1 MSKLFCRQN
10 DLRLIRRWAWGG
22 LFGLIIRQNREAA
35 GRSVEEAARLAGM
48 KAAEWQAVEAGQVPR
63 LAQLRP
69 MAAALELG
77 RDQIATLAVFCRD
90 AWEA

>member
-10 DLRLIRRWAWGG
+10 DIRIIRRRVWSG
-22 LFGLIIRQNREAA
+22 LFGFVIQKNRKAA

-48 KAAEWQAVEAGQVPR
+48 EAAEWQAVEAGQVPYP
-63 LAQLRP
+63 AQLHS
-69 MAAALELG
+69 MADAIELG